1 MPSILPLGDSAITVS
16 FGEGISEELSGR
28 VVQQAA
34 RICAVA
40 ITGVTDVVPAYAA
53 LAVSY
58 DPLAI
63 SFADLSDRLRA
74 IFEESAGRQETGIE
88 SVVHTIPVTY
98 DGEDLA
104 EVTHRTGLTTDDV
117 IRIHSEREYRVYVMG
132 FAPGFAYLGTLD
144 ERLALPRRDSPRK
157 RVPPGSVA
165 IAERQTGIY
174 PSPTPGGWH
183 LIGTTSEKL
192 FDPTRENP
200 SLLKVGDRVKFH
212 Q

>member
-1 MPSILPLGDSAITVS
+1 MTVTFGVGIREDLSA
-16 FGEGISEELSGR
+16 R

-34 RICAVA
+34 RISACE

-53 LAVSY
+53 LGVYY

-63 SFADLSDRLRA
+63 SFADLRDRLLS
-74 IFEESAGRQETGIE
+74 ILEEPSALPEAGADSIL
-88 SVVHTIPVTY
+88 HTISVSY
-98 DGEDLA
+98 DGEDLEDVA
-104 EVTHRTGLTTDDV
+104 KKTGLAPDDV
-117 IRIHSEREYRVYVMG
+117 IRIHSETEYRVYVIG
-132 FAPGFAYLGTLD
+132 FVPGFAYLGTLD

-165 IAERQTGIY
+165 IADRQTGIY
-174 PSPTPGGWH
+174 PSATPGGWH

-192 FDPTRENP
+192 FDPARASP

-212 Q
+212 P